1 MTVKDQHF
9 MRMKDIVLMVVACLG
24 FYFAF
29 IDRKIGEAKD
39 AVTRADVSSMIV
51 KESPYLLDKAALQV
65 RLEAINDNLRDIKQQ
80 LIILN
85 QIKADKK

>member
-29 IDRKIGEAKD
+29 IDRKVSEAKEE
-39 AVTRADVSSMIV
+39 VTREDVSNMIV

-65 RLEAINDNLRDIKQQ
+65 RLDAINDNLRDIKQQ
-80 LIILN
+80 LVILN
-85 QIKADKK
+85 QTKQDKR